1 MMKSSLLSAAALLFA
16 CTAWAQISDLTPAEL
31 SPSAQQEWLQTFTA
45 VEINAPLDIVF
56 IRVPASEAP
65 KIIYDTKGAYT
76 TKFRFDIKN
85 HVLRINEK
93 ADSRRPELT
102 TVTVYY
108 NTLESLSLID
118 ATATFREPIV
128 AKLFDLNLG
137 SRAALTA
144 TLDIQDLNMT
154 LAGNSTAKL
163 DGTAR
168 YLTLEASNG
177 VVDAANLSVVAARIN
192 VTSGGSVTVDA
203 SERLEATTSTNGTI
217 YYIKE
222 PALIRG
228 GIRFMGGNIE
238 QAK

>member
-1 MMKSSLLSAAALLFA
+1 MKILILSATALLFTCMGFA
-16 CTAWAQISDLTPAEL
+16 QTTEPTAPET
-31 SPSAQQEWLQTFTA
+31 SASAKQEWLQTFSA
-45 VEINAPLDIVF
+45 IEINAPLDIVF
-56 IRVPASEAP
+56 IRIPANEAP

-93 ADSRRPELT
+93 ADSRRPEIT

-108 NTLESLSLID
+108 NTLESLSIID

-128 AKLFDLNLG
+128 AKLFDLTLA
-137 SRAALTA
+137 SRASLTA
-144 TLDIQDLNMT
+144 TIDVQDLNMT
-154 LAGNSTAKL
+154 LTGNSTAKL
-163 DGTAR
+163 DGSVR

-177 VVDAANLSVVAARIN
+177 VVDAIDLSVVSARVNAA
-192 VTSGGSVTVDA
+192 SGASVTIDA
-203 SERLEATTSTNGTI
+203 TERLEATTSTNGAI
-217 YYIKE
+217 YYKAE
-222 PALIRG
+222 PTIMRG